1 MKKFLVI
8 YAAATSARE
17 QMAKATP
24 EQATAGF
31 DLWKRWM
38 TKVGP
43 ALVDPGA
50 PVGDAVKVAGGRAE
64 STRSEIGG
72 YSIMQAETRDAL
84 VAMLADHPHYK
95 MPTGTIEVHELLHLP
110 GM

>member
-8 YAAATSARE
+8 YTAAASARE
-17 QMAKATP
+17 QMAKASP
-24 EQATAGF
+24 EQAKAGF
-31 DLWKRWM
+31 ELWKRWM

-50 PVGDAVKVAGGRAE
+50 PVGDAVTVAGGRAE
-64 STRSEIGG
+64 STASNIGG
-72 YSIMQAETRDAL
+72 YSIMQAESREAL
-84 VAMLADHPHYK
+84 VALLADHPHDK
-95 MPTGTIEVHELLHLP
+95 MPTGAIEVHEILHLP